1 MYVIQPSFMLR
12 LFYDKYRYY
21 KSTFYDKYRY
31 YKSTAAINISIFR
44 AISVYMAPKS
54 ENIEMEN
61 QTVVNFFSYSWNI
74 YRGNKHVDFKNKI

>member
-1 MYVIQPSFMLR
+1 MYVIQPTFILR
-12 LFYDKYRYY
+12 LFYDKYQ
-21 KSTFYDKYRY
+21 Y

-61 QTVVNFFSYSWNI
+61 QTSVKYFSYSWNI
-74 YRGNKHVDFKNKI
+74 YGENKTC